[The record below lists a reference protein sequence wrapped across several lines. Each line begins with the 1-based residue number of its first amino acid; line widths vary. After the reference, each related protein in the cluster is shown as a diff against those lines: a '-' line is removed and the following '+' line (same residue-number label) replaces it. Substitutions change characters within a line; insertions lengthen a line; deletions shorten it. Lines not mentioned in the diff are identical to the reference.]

1 MMDIVERK
9 ITLDGFKSHYHSLIP
24 YVGIEHDGVGRPI
37 FPEHGNWG
45 TFPYDIDL
53 TKCEDFSELG
63 MYFGGTRVS
72 FLQLVEKYRLLT
84 DIISKAYY
92 WKKINKRGEEVIK
105 EYHPSLFE
113 KYSIEIVSSEVKEDE
128 NGEVEEIAIPY
139 KIWGTYPDDSF
150 NENGGLKMLK
160 FTLNA
165 LGFFI
170 VDVKYLGDNYVPDI
184 MCYTEINEYRR
195 RMKKLRNSRDCCI
208 QDEYEKYG
216 GEEFYVYLGGK
227 LQEMDFEIDKWSKK
241 LYIINNEPASPEL
254 FLTLSLNA
262 DFHNIGIY
270 SVLNDEEFG
279 EINHDKHVCYNTE
292 NGKLKYLRHSKVSYC
307 EKRVDE
313 KVIEE
318 QLPFI
323 LVEDEERGVLI
334 AKNPYIVG
342 YAKNVQLNFNK
353 FYGDLI
359 TSIVTGETEDE
370 ITYVMGAEIVHNGD
384 GWEVV
389 DNTTGT
395 KYVEK
400 VPYTI
405 YDYTKYD
412 NLSYPMIKNG
422 IEVNAFK
429 YPEMIEGI
437 NSVKVYE
444 IDENAEVISEFYVYN
459 DEEMTDNRIIMEEYN
474 FGKVE
479 TLVENV
485 AEVVIDRGYVSAF
498 ELLYKM
504 GEVNTMD
511 DIINYSNNIFG
522 I

>member
-1 MMDIVERK
+1 MMNIVEKK

-53 TKCEDFSELG
+53 RKCEGFSDLET
-63 MYFGGTRVS
+63 YFGGPRVS

-84 DIISKAYY
+84 DIIRNAYY
-92 WKKINKRGEEVIK
+92 QKKIFKKGEEVIIPF
-105 EYHPSLFE
+105 YPSLSE
-113 KYSIEIVSSEVKEDE
+113 KYSIEIVSSEIEE
-128 NGEVEEIAIPY
+128 NEEEEVVIPY
-139 KIWGTYPDDSF
+139 TIWGSYPDDSF
-150 NENGGLKMLK
+150 NENGGLKMLN

-170 VDVKYLGDNYVPDI
+170 VDVEYLGDNYVPDI
-184 MCYTEINEYRR
+184 MCYTEINEYRK
-195 RMKKLRNSRDCCI
+195 RMKKLRNSQDCCI

-241 LYIINNEPASPEL
+241 LYIINNEPVSPEL

-270 SVLNDEEFG
+270 SVLNDDEFG

-292 NGKLKYLRHSKVSYC
+292 NSKLRYLRHSKVSYC
-307 EKRVDE
+307 EKKVDE
-313 KVIEE
+313 KVVEE

-370 ITYVMGAEIVHNGD
+370 ITYVMGAEIVHNGN

-412 NLSYPMIKNG
+412 DLSYPMIKNG

-429 YPEMIEGI
+429 DPEMIEGI

-444 IDENAEVISEFYVYN
+444 IDENAKVISEFYVYN

-485 AEVVIDRGYVSAF
+485 AEVVIDRGYISAF

-504 GEVNTMD
+504 GEINTMD
-511 DIINYSNNIFG
+511 DIISYSNNIFG